1 MNTYCLLLEM
11 DFEARWHAVATPMV
25 VAVVTW
31 LFMWFRRGV
40 AESRPVTYR
49 PHGRERPVED

>member
-1 MNTYCLLLEM
+1 M